1 MNRHFEEVDQTF
13 QDGSHIIYVN
23 GSYQGD
29 DPVGRLMHDFGCRD
43 VEEIYYPELAD
54 SVKQFKKQEGHKVM
68 CEAVEAY
75 ARGRAIQSEVEAGI
89 AYGIEKDRIISR
101 ISEKFGMS
109 REEAEKVYDTYAAV
123 TV

>member
-1 MNRHFEEVDQTF
+1 
-13 QDGSHIIYVN
+13 
-23 GSYQGD
+23 
-29 DPVGRLMHDFGCRD
+29 
-43 VEEIYYPELAD
+43 
-54 SVKQFKKQEGHKVM
+54 M